1 MDKAGF
7 PRKPAKLSASPASNI
22 PKDDIPEALRD
33 TPVLKRRSRLRR
45 SLLIIAP
52 LGLGAIALIG
62 AMLLPKPEVNSAITQ
77 EPTEASL
84 EASES
89 ESETESEA
97 NDLLGHLPYEEA
109 PLSELQ
115 RVTADGSIKLRIPAA
130 NKFQEMS
137 AAARRSGI
145 ILVPLS
151 AFRSVSKQEY
161 LFFDVKAQRGQV
173 ASKRAEV
180 SAPPGYSEHHT
191 GYAIDIGDSM
201 SPATN
206 LSPNFENT
214 AAFDWLEQ
222 NAAYYSFE
230 MSFPRDN
237 PQGIDYEPWHWR
249 FVGDSHS
256 LETFYKAK
264 KATST
269 LSNIPIEPTEGWEQS
284 DE

>member
-52 LGLGAIALIG
+52 LGLGAIALIS
-62 AMLLPKPEVNSAITQ
+62 AMLLPKPDVNSATTQ

-89 ESETESEA
+89 ESESEA
-97 NDLLGHLPYEEA
+97 DDLLGHLPYEEA

-115 RVTADGSIKLRIPAA
+115 RITADGSIKLRTPAA

-137 AAARRSGI
+137 AAARRSGV

-151 AFRSVSKQEY
+151 AFRSVAKQEY

-201 SPATN
+201 TPATN
-206 LSPNFENT
+206 LSPSFENT
-214 AAFDWLEQ
+214 AAFKWLEQ

-264 KATST
+264 KVADPVSN
-269 LSNIPIEPTEGWEQS
+269 LSVEPIEGWEQS
-284 DE
+284 EK